1 MPISLIELWASWR
14 KRWCFILPSQHLPWC
29 LVLTNLTNVCR
40 MIKCP
45 SYINNGGGGTIWD
58 KGKNENEHLP
68 AFAHRIWPRL
78 PRLEKRCSR
87 FGLLQE
93 QRKKIEDTGR
103 AEAGIFLYLGSPWEG
118 GLSGCN
124 YISTFYLRT
133 LLLCRGAP
141 YYEIYNI
148 NSENRTLRKIIHAPS
163 QNLKQTQHNSRG
175 KPIHHFH
182 ICLLPL

>member
-1 MPISLIELWASWR
+1 
-14 KRWCFILPSQHLPWC
+14 
-29 LVLTNLTNVCR
+29 
-40 MIKCP
+40 MIKCL
-45 SYINNGGGGTIWD
+45 SYINNRGGSTIWD

-78 PRLEKRCSR
+78 PRLEKCCSY

-118 GLSGCN
+118 GLSGCD

-133 LLLCRGAP
+133 LLLHTGAP
-141 YYEIYNI
+141 SYYEIYNI
-148 NSENRTLRKIIHAPS
+148 NSENRPLSEIMHAHAPS
-163 QNLKQTQHNSRG
+163 QNPKQTQHNSRG
-175 KPIHHFH
+175 KPIHYFH
-182 ICLLPL
+182 VCLLSL